1 LGLLIGLP
9 LAILGGKYLGAE
21 LYGMSPYNVV
31 VTAVS
36 VLALGLSAL
45 LACLIPALRAS
56 RISPMEALR
65 AE

>member
-1 LGLLIGLP
+1 LP
-9 LAILGGKYLGAE
+9 LAIFGGKYLGAE
-21 LYGMSPYNVV
+21 LYGMSPYNAT
-31 VTAVS
+31 VTVVS

-45 LACLIPALRAS
+45 LACLIPALRTS